1 MSNLFIY
8 PTLIKKF
15 LCLMEI
21 KKIYNILDRIG
32 PSFFFIKTVLSPQS
46 LSFNAG
52 SRSSVSMHN

>member
-21 KKIYNILDRIG
+21 KFITYWIELDHL
-32 PSFFFIKTVLSPQS
+32 FFFIKTVLSPQS